1 MTEVNEHAEQFI
13 VIVIHRLYLN
23 IEYMT
28 RLLLFTV
35 TVVSAD
41 RLLAVITDPIVMFLQ
56 L

>member
-1 MTEVNEHAEQFI
+1 MNMATEQFI
-13 VIVIHRLYLN
+13 VIVIHHLYLN

-35 TVVSAD
+35 TVVSAA
-41 RLLAVITDPIVMFLQ
+41 RLHTIVAEPIVIFLQ